1 MWGPVNRLGLTARA
15 GLGGYPRRRKRAVGR
30 DPDFE
35 GCPNYLGARELVE
48 RVAADLGIEA
58 EVRLVEVQ
66 TPADAQRLR
75 FLGSP
80 TIRLNGR
87 DVEPDADKRR
97 IRTRISH
104 QRARNFGL
112 VERAIPEATPGLG
125 RLRDPTYRQDRKTHQ
140 TH

>member
-97 IRTRISH
+97 EFAHSCRVYRTVDGFAGQPS
-104 QRARNFGL
+104 
-112 VERAIPEATPGLG
+112 ERWVREALA
-125 RLRDPTYRQDRKTHQ
+125 DTHAD
-140 TH
+140 